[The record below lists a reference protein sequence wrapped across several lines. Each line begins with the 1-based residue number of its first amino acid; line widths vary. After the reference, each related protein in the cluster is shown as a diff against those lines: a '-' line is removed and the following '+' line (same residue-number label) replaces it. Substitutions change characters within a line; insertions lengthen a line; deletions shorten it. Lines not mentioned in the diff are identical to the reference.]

1 MSDSDDPKVPAET
14 ILAASRALEI
24 IGVILEDDELR
35 GAFSTAPEATFNSA
49 RDRSEDLAVRSLEYQ
64 AAVPE
69 ETRQVL
75 ESMDARQLDLLGQFG
90 AALIK
95 DGMYFDV
102 PGVGRCYIK

>member
-49 RDRSEDLAVRSLEYQ
+49 RDHFAFNHFIFRNIEHRHNFLN
-64 AAVPE
+64 
-69 ETRQVL
+69 
-75 ESMDARQLDLLGQFG
+75 
-90 AALIK
+90 ALTIK
-95 DGMYFDV
+95 NTQKIIF
-102 PGVGRCYIK
+102 